1 MRVARLVLLF
11 LVLLG
16 AAACG
21 SEEDEG
27 GDGGAVQTV
36 EVSETEFRLEP
47 ATFTLDEPGT
57 YTFRAVND
65 GSVDHALEVEGG
77 GVEEETDTIAPGES
91 GELTVELGAGTYELY
106 CPIGNHR
113 EQGMEGSVEVGGGAG
128 GGGATTG
135 ETDGET
141 DDDSDGGGSGYG
153 S

>member
-1 MRVARLVLLF
+1 M
-11 LVLLG
+11 
-16 AAACG
+16 
-21 SEEDEG
+21 
-27 GDGGAVQTV
+27 
-36 EVSETEFRLEP
+36 
-47 ATFTLDEPGT
+47 
-57 YTFRAVND
+57 ND

-91 GELTVELGAGTYELY
+91 GELTVELAAGTYELY

-113 EQGMEGSVEVGGGAG
+113 EQGVEGSVEVGGGAG

-135 ETDGET
+135 ENDGET

>member
-1 MRVARLVLLF
+1 MRVARLVLLV

-27 GDGGAVQTV
+27 GDSGAVQTV

-77 GVEEETDTIAPGES
+77 GIEEETDTIAPRDS
-91 GELTVELGAGTYELY
+91 AELTVELAAGTYELY

-113 EQGMEGSVEVGGGAG
+113 EQGMEGSIEVRGGAG
-128 GGGATTG
+128 GSGATTG
-135 ETDGET
+135 ETD
-141 DDDSDGGGSGYG
+141 DDSGGGSGYG

>member
-77 GVEEETDTIAPGES
+77 GIEEETDTIAPRDS
-91 GELTVELGAGTYELY
+91 AELTVELAAGTYELY

-113 EQGMEGSVEVGGGAG
+113 ELGLEGSIEVRGGAG
-128 GGGATTG
+128 GSGATTG
-135 ETDGET
+135 ETD
-141 DDDSDGGGSGYG
+141 DDSGGGSGYG